1 MEDIRTIDSKSCKEI
16 YVILSKLGLF
26 YKLPEELKEYIYQNQ
41 SLSYEY
47 DFDNNLPLIYQ
58 INNDKTK
65 AYISYLYLKYINDS
79 SSEKAILLKKYEQ
92 NEIINQENLKEK
104 YSYDNLFKKNNI
116 HSQDNYNVE
125 EVSMIKYKES
135 LLKKI
140 LDKLKSIFHK
150 K

>member
-1 MEDIRTIDSKSCKEI
+1 MEDIITIDSKSCKEI

-47 DFDNNLPLIYQ
+47 DFDTNLPLIYQ

-65 AYISYLYLKYINDS
+65 AYISYLYIKYINDS

-92 NEIINQENLKEK
+92 NEIINQKNLKEK
-104 YSYDNLFKKNNI
+104 YSYDNLFKKNNT
-116 HSQDNYNVE
+116 HSQDNCNVE

-135 LLKKI
+135 ILKKI
-140 LDKLKSIFHK
+140 LDKLKRIFH
-150 K
+150 

>member
-116 HSQDNYNVE
+116 YSQDNYNVE

>member
-47 DFDNNLPLIYQ
+47 DFDTNLPLIYQ

-65 AYISYLYLKYINDS
+65 AYISYLYIKYINDS

>member
-47 DFDNNLPLIYQ
+47 DFDTNLPLIYQ

-65 AYISYLYLKYINDS
+65 AYISYLYIKYINDS

-92 NEIINQENLKEK
+92 NEIINQKNLKEK
-104 YSYDNLFKKNNI
+104 YSYDNLFKKNNT

-135 LLKKI
+135 IFKKL
-140 LDKLKSIFHK
+140 LDKLKRIFH
-150 K
+150 

>member
-47 DFDNNLPLIYQ
+47 DFDTDLPLIYQ

-65 AYISYLYLKYINDS
+65 AYISYLYIKYINDS

-92 NEIINQENLKEK
+92 NEIINQKNLKEK
-104 YSYDNLFKKNNI
+104 YSYDNLFKKNNT
-116 HSQDNYNVE
+116 HFQDNYNVE

-135 LLKKI
+135 IFKKL
-140 LDKLKSIFHK
+140 LDKLKRIFH
-150 K
+150 

>member
-41 SLSYEY
+41 NLSYEY

-135 LLKKI
+135 ILKKL

>member
-1 MEDIRTIDSKSCKEI
+1 MEEIRTIDSKSCKEI

-47 DFDNNLPLIYQ
+47 DFDTNLPLIYQ

-92 NEIINQENLKEK
+92 NEIINQKDLKEK

-135 LLKKI
+135 ILKKI

>member
-1 MEDIRTIDSKSCKEI
+1 MEDLRTIDSKSCKEI

-47 DFDNNLPLIYQ
+47 DFDTNLPLIYQ

-65 AYISYLYLKYINDS
+65 AYISYLYIKYINDS

-116 HSQDNYNVE
+116 YSQDNYNVE

>member
-92 NEIINQENLKEK
+92 NEIINQKNLKEK

>member
-1 MEDIRTIDSKSCKEI
+1 MEDNRTIDSKSCKEI

-47 DFDNNLPLIYQ
+47 DFDTDLPLIYQ

-65 AYISYLYLKYINDS
+65 AYISYLYIKYINDS

-104 YSYDNLFKKNNI
+104 YSYDNLFKKNNT

-135 LLKKI
+135 ILKKI

>member
-47 DFDNNLPLIYQ
+47 DFDTNLPLIYQ

-65 AYISYLYLKYINDS
+65 AYISYLYIKYINDS

-92 NEIINQENLKEK
+92 NEIINQKNLKEK
-104 YSYDNLFKKNNI
+104 YSYDNLFKKNNT
-116 HSQDNYNVE
+116 HSQDNCNVE

-135 LLKKI
+135 ILKKI
-140 LDKLKSIFHK
+140 LDKLKRIFH
-150 K
+150 

>member
-47 DFDNNLPLIYQ
+47 DFDTNLPLIYQ

-65 AYISYLYLKYINDS
+65 AYISYLYIKYINDS

-92 NEIINQENLKEK
+92 NEIINQKNLKEK
-104 YSYDNLFKKNNI
+104 YSYDNLFKKNNT
-116 HSQDNYNVE
+116 HSQDNCNVE

-135 LLKKI
+135 ILKKY
-140 LDKLKSIFHK
+140 
-150 K
+150 

>member
-58 INNDKTK
+58 INNNKTK

-104 YSYDNLFKKNNI
+104 YSYDKLFKKNNTNTQNNI
-116 HSQDNYNVE
+116 E
-125 EVSMIKYKES
+125 EASMVKYKKS
-135 LLKKI
+135 IFKNI

>member
-1 MEDIRTIDSKSCKEI
+1 MEDLRTIDSKSCKEI

-41 SLSYEY
+41 NLSYEY
-47 DFDNNLPLIYQ
+47 DFDTNLPLIYQ

-65 AYISYLYLKYINDS
+65 AYISYLYIKYINDS

-92 NEIINQENLKEK
+92 NEIINQKNLKEK

-135 LLKKI
+135 ILKKL

>member
-47 DFDNNLPLIYQ
+47 DFDTDLPLIYQ

-65 AYISYLYLKYINDS
+65 AYISYLYIKYINDS

-92 NEIINQENLKEK
+92 NEIINHKNLKEK
-104 YSYDNLFKKNNI
+104 YSYDNLFKKNNT
-116 HSQDNYNVE
+116 HFQDNYNVE

-135 LLKKI
+135 IFKKL
-140 LDKLKSIFHK
+140 LDKLKRIFH
-150 K
+150 

>member
-1 MEDIRTIDSKSCKEI
+1 MEDIRTIYSKSCKEI

-47 DFDNNLPLIYQ
+47 DFDTDLPLIYQ

-65 AYISYLYLKYINDS
+65 AYISYLYIKYINDS

-92 NEIINQENLKEK
+92 NEIINQKNLKEK
-104 YSYDNLFKKNNI
+104 YSYDNLFKKNNT
-116 HSQDNYNVE
+116 HFQDNYNVE
-125 EVSMIKYKES
+125 EISMIKYKES
-135 LLKKI
+135 IFKKL
-140 LDKLKSIFHK
+140 LDKLKRIFH
-150 K
+150 